1 MYIFWLYNIY
11 GIYDE
16 VISDDFMYKE
26 YENMSDDEFRKMYI
40 NDDVIIDFD
49 IPKDVQT
56 DIDAL
61 EDAIKRRDAID
72 CYQGELY
79 SSINNRL
86 NCGLSDERCRL
97 IRRKYRIGW

>member
-1 MYIFWLYNIY
+1 
-11 GIYDE
+11 
-16 VISDDFMYKE
+16 MYKE
-26 YENMSDDEFRKMYI
+26 YENMSDYEFRKMYV
-40 NDDVIIDFD
+40 NDDIIIDFAV
-49 IPKDVQT
+49 PKDVQV

-86 NCGLSDERCRL
+86 NCGLSDEQCHI